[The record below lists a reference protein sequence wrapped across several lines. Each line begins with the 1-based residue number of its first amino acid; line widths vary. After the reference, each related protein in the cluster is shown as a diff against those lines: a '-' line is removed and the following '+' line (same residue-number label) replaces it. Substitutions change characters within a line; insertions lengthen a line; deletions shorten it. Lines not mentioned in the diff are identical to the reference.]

1 MIFLTKDPNRK
12 YKKAQKKLF
21 FFFFFWG
28 GGGRGQGE
36 RGARVSEF
44 FNKESKS
51 KKIFFGRGEG
61 EGKGRGRVG
70 LE

>member
-1 MIFLTKDPNRK
+1 MN
-12 YKKAQKKLF
+12 
-21 FFFFFWG
+21 
-28 GGGRGQGE
+28 
-36 RGARVSEF
+36 F

-70 LE
+70 ARVSQFFIYKDPNPKQNLLGGGWGG